1 MEKSAPD
8 FAWGDAQAA
17 AVAVKHA
24 GARLYASLQWRHGYQ
39 DDHAPRVPSNVHL
52 NDIAR
57 VHFTV
62 AGRDY
67 ILNAHMQNMTGEA
80 AGWSRL
86 YAVGPIG
93 NFTIAMNLSPQPLA
107 WTLPASLVGA
117 GAVDL
122 VSGAKHCPLSPSMLV
137 SDTTTVVLRTVK
149 CER

>member
-24 GARLYASLQWRHGYQ
+24 GARLYASLQWRHGYL
-39 DDHAPRVPSNVHL
+39 DEHAPRVPSNVKL

-67 ILNAHMQNMTGEA
+67 ILNTHMQNMTGEA

-93 NFTIAMNLSPQPLA
+93 NFTIAMNLSPQPLTWA
-107 WTLPASLVGA
+107 LPASLVGA

-122 VSGAKHCPLSPSMLV
+122 ASGAKHCPLSRSMVV
-137 SDTTTVVLRTVK
+137 SSMTTVVIVK
-149 CER
+149 HAC

>member
-24 GARLYASLQWRHGYQ
+24 GARLYASLQWRHGYLN
-39 DDHAPRVPSNVHL
+39 DHAPRVPSNVHL

-57 VHFTV
+57 VHLTV

-122 VSGAKHCPLSPSMLV
+122 VSGAKHCRLGASLAIQPS
-137 SDTTTVVLRTVK
+137 TTVVLWQTA
-149 CER
+149 C